1 MLWEL
6 NAADRERFEGL
17 FCRVKRRIC
26 KSIMNQTRMKAHQM
40 SHNTNGLLYRY
51 GNKSRRKVSHVLI
64 LLAVLAMPLMCDGED
79 KIVRVD
85 PLGKLHSEFMR
96 GHDCWQDYIAE
107 AILFIKFSQPDSV
120 FFLFTNKLFTQAIA
134 FHELW
139 LKPQTTGF
147 HFACYK
153 H

>member
-1 MLWEL
+1 M

-51 GNKSRRKVSHVLI
+51 GNKSRRKVSHVFI

-107 AILFIKFSQPDSV
+107 AILFIKFSQPDSL
-120 FFLFTNKLFTQAIA
+120 FFFCSPTNYSLKRLLFMNS
-134 FHELW
+134 
-139 LKPQTTGF
+139 G
-147 HFACYK
+147 
-153 H
+153 